1 MAAGTYDI
9 VIDQGSDFAIEVA
22 ISEDGTVTPIET
34 HSARAQL
41 RPSPTSSTKTADF
54 TCTIT
59 NASQG
64 KLKMSLT
71 NSVTAGI
78 ASGKYYYDLELV
90 NTSSGSVTRLLQG
103 VARVTPEVTR

>member
-1 MAAGTYDI
+1 MAAGTYDL

-22 ISEDGTVTPIET
+22 ISEDGSVTPIET

-71 NSVTAGI
+71 NSQTASI
-78 ASGKYYYDLELV
+78 SSGKYYYDLELV

>member
-9 VIDQGSDFAIEVA
+9 IIDQGSDFSIQVQVEQDDSYVNLA
-22 ISEDGTVTPIET
+22 T

-41 RPSPTSSTKTADF
+41 RPTPTSNTLTATF

-59 NASQG
+59 DAANG
-64 KLKMSLT
+64 VIKVDLT
-71 NSVTAGI
+71 YATTANI
-78 ASGKYYYDLELV
+78 SAGKYYYDLELV
-90 NTSSGSVTRLLQG
+90 NTSSNTVSRLLQG